1 MNFLKSEKEN
11 MAFPKSVKELRHI
24 EFYIRNLDKL
34 RGRKVKYLFKLK
46 PLIQREWEIEDDQ
59 GKEFKRVMD
68 N

>member
-11 MAFPKSVKELRHI
+11 MAFHKSVKELRHI

-34 RGRKVKYLFKLK
+34 RGRKVEYLFKLK
-46 PLIQREWEIEDDQ
+46 TSHP
-59 GKEFKRVMD
+59 KRVE